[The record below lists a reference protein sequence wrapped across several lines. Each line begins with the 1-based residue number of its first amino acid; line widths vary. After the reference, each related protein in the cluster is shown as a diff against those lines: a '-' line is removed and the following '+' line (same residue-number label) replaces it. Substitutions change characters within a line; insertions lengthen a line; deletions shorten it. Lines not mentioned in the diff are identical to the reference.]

1 MKDSCIFCKIIAGE
15 LPSNKVYEDK
25 AILAF
30 LDANPASEGHTLIIP
45 KEHCEN
51 IYDIEEETLSK
62 IAVLSKQLANI
73 YKERLN
79 IDNINILNSNGKY
92 AQQDVPHY
100 HMHLIPRKKDDKKL
114 FKWGKQEVNH
124 KKLLEKIGDIEI

>member
-1 MKDSCIFCKIIAGE
+1 MNSNLKLQGTYSEYIITFWCNIA
-15 LPSNKVYEDK
+15 KVH
-25 AILAF
+25 
-30 LDANPASEGHTLIIP
+30 S
-45 KEHCEN
+45 
-51 IYDIEEETLSK
+51 
-62 IAVLSKQLANI
+62 
-73 YKERLN
+73 
-79 IDNINILNSNGKY
+79 INILNSNGKY